1 MIPLSLHDLQMVIVL
16 VMLAVGILFILL
28 GTYILVSR
36 SYSKEVRSLAA
47 QTAKLGQKEIGDEIS
62 GLVSSAS
69 ELVLSINQLVRTA
82 NGIGVFLI
90 AFGTLL
96 VLLGYWVTTQIGPTA
111 NLAA

>member
-1 MIPLSLHDLQMVIVL
+1 MIPLTLQDFQLIIAVA
-16 VMLAVGILFILL
+16 MLAIGILFILL

-36 SYSKEVRSLAA
+36 SYGKEIRALAA
-47 QTAKLGQKEIGDEIS
+47 QTARLGQKGIGDEIS

-69 ELVLSINQLVRTA
+69 ELVLSINQLVKTA

-96 VLLGYWVTTQIGPTA
+96 VLLSYWVTTQIAPTGL
-111 NLAA
+111 LAA

>member
-1 MIPLSLHDLQMVIVL
+1 MIPLTLHDLQMIIAVT
-16 VMLAVGILFILL
+16 MLAIGILFILL
-28 GTYILVSR
+28 GTFILVTR
-36 SYSKEVRSLAA
+36 SYGKEVRTLAA
-47 QTAKLGQKEIGDEIS
+47 QTAKLGQKGIGDDIS

-96 VLLGYWVTTQIGPTA
+96 VLLAYWVTTQISPAGL
-111 NLAA
+111 LAS